1 MLVGAVGVACWV
13 TGVFPQRPPTYEG
26 TALRTGDSS
35 ESDSTGLGLCL
46 TVETDSCV
54 VKLIANSCGFCVYL
68 TLECMIS
75 FLSPRT
81 SGNFVPVGDLITSSC
96 LTLMSSYFQSSGW
109 NGGSGSGTS
118 VYQCGHLGYTQM

>member
-13 TGVFPQRPPTYEG
+13 MGVFPQRPPAYEG

-68 TLECMIS
+68 ALECMIS
-75 FLSPRT
+75 FLSSRT
-81 SGNFVPVGDLITSSC
+81 SENFVPVGDLITSSC
-96 LTLMSSYFQSSGW
+96 LTLMSSYFQSSD
-109 NGGSGSGTS
+109 
-118 VYQCGHLGYTQM
+118 